1 MKAFRTIVLAGL
13 AILAA
18 ASCEKTTVSDAVVSF
33 EEDSYVRF
41 LEEGPNFSVPVKIS
55 GANVTYPLTVKI
67 VDVPAADDND
77 YSERNVDYRFLERE
91 LVINSAEETPAF
103 TVRVI
108 NDEESIFDIAL
119 KIETVSAGSIGQISQ
134 TEILIAP
141 EVAFYSGSFAAR
153 GTTKDGEAHAEQWDF
168 VFGKNNAIGFWGLLG
183 QTQEAGAK
191 YPIIGTMI
199 KEEGDTFFSFALGVD
214 NAVAAYKF
222 KLPIGE
228 TVCIVA
234 PIVVT
239 DAGEAY
245 TGGKLYFQALDTDN
259 YVVGLDNGQYLSYG
273 LFDIQSGKFLG
284 YSYGGAFAVE
294 SVTRIQS
301 AQAQAATAACMAK
314 RDANGITVSGLKDV
328 DSVTKI
334 EQASDSYISR

>member
-13 AILAA
+13 AVLAA
-18 ASCEKTTVSDAVVSF
+18 ASCEKATVSDAVVSF
-33 EEDSYVRF
+33 EQDSYVCF
-41 LEEGPNFSVPVKIS
+41 LEEGPNFSVPVKVS
-55 GANVTYPLTVKI
+55 GANVTYPMTVKI
-67 VDVPAADDND
+67 VDIPAADDND

-103 TVRVI
+103 TVRII
-108 NDEESIFDIAL
+108 NNEESIFDIAL

-141 EVAFYSGSFAAR
+141 EVAFYSGSFAAK
-153 GTTKDGEAHAEQWDF
+153 GTNDGKAHTEQWDF

-183 QTQEAGAK
+183 ETEAAGAK
-191 YPIIGTMI
+191 YPVTGTMV
-199 KEEGDTFFSFALGVD
+199 KEEGKTFFVFPLGVD
-214 NAVAAYKF
+214 NAVGAYYF
-222 KLPIGE
+222 DLPEGK
-228 TVCIVA
+228 TACIIA

-239 DAGEAY
+239 DDNRAY
-245 TGGKLYFQALDTDN
+245 TGGALSFQALDTDN
-259 YVVGLDNGQYLSYG
+259 YAVGLGKGQYLSYG
-273 LFDIQSGKFLG
+273 LFDTKSGKFMGRTTGDKL
-284 YSYGGAFAVE
+284 SVE

-314 RDANGITVSGLKDV
+314 RDASGITVSGLKDA

-334 EQASDSYISR
+334 KKASDSYISR

>member
-13 AILAA
+13 AVLAA
-18 ASCEKTTVSDAVVSF
+18 ASCEKATVSDAVVSF
-33 EEDSYVRF
+33 EQDSYVCF
-41 LEEGPNFSVPVKIS
+41 LEEGPNFSVPVKVS
-55 GANVTYPLTVKI
+55 GANVTYPMTVKI
-67 VDVPAADDND
+67 VDIPAADDND

-103 TVRVI
+103 TVRII
-108 NDEESIFDIAL
+108 NNEESIFDIAL

-141 EVAFYSGSFAAR
+141 EVAFYSGSFAAK
-153 GTTKDGEAHAEQWDF
+153 GTNDGKAHTEQWDF

-183 QTQEAGAK
+183 ETEAAGAK
-191 YPIIGTMI
+191 YPVTGTMV
-199 KEEGDTFFSFALGVD
+199 KEEGKTFFVFPLGVD
-214 NAVAAYKF
+214 NAVGAYIF
-222 KLPIGE
+222 NLPEGK
-228 TVCIVA
+228 TPCIIA

-239 DAGEAY
+239 DDNRAY
-245 TGGKLYFQALDTDN
+245 TGGELYFQALDTDN
-259 YVVGLDNGQYLSYG
+259 YAVGLDEGEYLSYG
-273 LFDIQSGKFLG
+273 LFDNKTGAFMG
-284 YSYGGAFAVE
+284 YTYGGQLAVE

-314 RDANGITVSGLKDV
+314 RDASGITVSGLKDA

-334 EQASDSYISR
+334 EKASDSYISR

>member
-13 AILAA
+13 AVLAA
-18 ASCEKTTVSDAVVSF
+18 ASCEKATVSDAVVSF
-33 EEDSYVRF
+33 EQDSYVCF
-41 LEEGPNFSVPVKIS
+41 LEEGPNFSVPVKVS
-55 GANVTYPLTVKI
+55 GANVTYPMTVKI
-67 VDVPAADDND
+67 VDIPAADDND

-108 NDEESIFDIAL
+108 NNEESIFDIAL

-141 EVAFYSGSFAAR
+141 EVAFYSGSFAAK
-153 GTTKDGEAHAEQWDF
+153 GTNDGKAHTEQWDF

-183 QTQEAGAK
+183 ETEAAGAK
-191 YPIIGTMI
+191 YPVTGTMV
-199 KEEGDTFFSFALGVD
+199 KEEGKTFFVFPLGVD
-214 NAVAAYKF
+214 NAVGAYYF
-222 KLPIGE
+222 NLPEGK
-228 TVCIVA
+228 TACIIA

-239 DAGEAY
+239 DDNRAY
-245 TGGKLYFQALDTDN
+245 TGGELSFQALDTDN
-259 YVVGLDNGQYLSYG
+259 YAVGLGKGQYLSYG
-273 LFDIQSGKFLG
+273 LFDNKSGKFMG
-284 YSYGGAFAVE
+284 YTTGDKLSVE

-314 RDANGITVSGLKDV
+314 RDASGITVSGLKDA

-334 EQASDSYISR
+334 EKASDSYISR

>member
-13 AILAA
+13 AVLAA
-18 ASCEKTTVSDAVVSF
+18 ASCEKATVSDAVVSF
-33 EEDSYVRF
+33 EQDSYVCF
-41 LEEGPNFSVPVKIS
+41 LEEGPNFSVPVKVS
-55 GANVTYPLTVKI
+55 GANVTYPMTVKI
-67 VDVPAADDND
+67 VDIPAADDND

-103 TVRVI
+103 TVRII
-108 NDEESIFDIAL
+108 NNEESIFDIAL

-141 EVAFYSGSFAAR
+141 EVAFYSGSFAAK
-153 GTTKDGEAHAEQWDF
+153 GTNDGKAHTEQWDF

-183 QTQEAGAK
+183 ETEAAGAK
-191 YPIIGTMI
+191 YPVTGTMV
-199 KEEGDTFFSFALGVD
+199 KEKGKTFFVFPLGVD
-214 NAVAAYKF
+214 NAVGAYYF
-222 KLPIGE
+222 NLPEGK
-228 TVCIVA
+228 TACIIA

-239 DAGEAY
+239 DDNRAY
-245 TGGKLYFQALDTDN
+245 TGGELSFQALDTDN
-259 YVVGLDNGQYLSYG
+259 YAVGLGKGQYLSYG
-273 LFDIQSGKFLG
+273 LFDNKSGKFMG
-284 YSYGGAFAVE
+284 YTTGDKLSVE

-314 RDANGITVSGLKDV
+314 RDASGITVSGLKDA

-334 EQASDSYISR
+334 EKASDSYISR

>member
-13 AILAA
+13 AVLAA
-18 ASCEKTTVSDAVVSF
+18 ASCEKATVSDAVVSF
-33 EEDSYVRF
+33 EQDSYVYF
-41 LEEGPNFSVPVKIS
+41 LEEGPNFSVPVKVS
-55 GANVTYPLTVKI
+55 GANVTYPMTVKI
-67 VDVPAADDND
+67 VDIPAADDND

-108 NDEESIFDIAL
+108 NNEESIFDIAL

-141 EVAFYSGSFAAR
+141 EVALYSGSFAAK
-153 GTTKDGEAHAEQWDF
+153 GTIDGEAHTEQWDF

-183 QTQEAGAK
+183 ETQAEGAK
-191 YPIIGTMI
+191 YPVIGTMV
-199 KEEGDTFFSFALGVD
+199 KEEGKTFFGFTLGVD
-214 NAVAAYKF
+214 NFVGAYIF
-222 KLPIGE
+222 NLPTGKTE
-228 TVCIVA
+228 CIIA

-239 DAGEAY
+239 DDNRAY
-245 TGGKLYFQALDTDN
+245 TGGELYFQALDTDN
-259 YVVGLDNGQYLSYG
+259 YVVGLDKGQYLSYG
-273 LFDIQSGKFLG
+273 LFDTKTREFMG
-284 YSYGGAFAVE
+284 YTYGGPLAVE

-301 AQAQAATAACMAK
+301 AQAQAATAACIAK
-314 RDANGITVSGLKDV
+314 RDASGITVSGLKDA

-334 EQASDSYISR
+334 EKASDSYISR

>member
-13 AILAA
+13 AVLAA
-18 ASCEKTTVSDAVVSF
+18 ASCEKATVSDAVVSF
-33 EEDSYVRF
+33 EQDSYVCF
-41 LEEGPNFSVPVKIS
+41 LEEGPNFSVPVKVS
-55 GANVTYPLTVKI
+55 GANVTYPMTVKI
-67 VDVPAADDND
+67 VDIPAADDND

-108 NDEESIFDIAL
+108 NNKESIFDIAL

-141 EVAFYSGSFAAR
+141 EVAFYSGSFAAK
-153 GTTKDGEAHAEQWDF
+153 GTNDGKAHTEQWDF

-183 QTQEAGAK
+183 ETEAAGAK
-191 YPIIGTMI
+191 YPVTGTMV
-199 KEEGDTFFSFALGVD
+199 KEEGKTFFVFPLGVD
-214 NAVAAYKF
+214 NAVGAYYF
-222 KLPIGE
+222 DLPEGQ
-228 TVCIVA
+228 TACIIA

-239 DAGEAY
+239 DDNRAY
-245 TGGKLYFQALDTDN
+245 TGGELPFQALDTDN
-259 YVVGLDNGQYLSYG
+259 YAVGLGKGQYLSYG
-273 LFDIQSGKFLG
+273 LFDNKSGKFMG
-284 YSYGGAFAVE
+284 YTTGDKLSVE

-314 RDANGITVSGLKDV
+314 RDASGITVSGLKHA

-334 EQASDSYISR
+334 EKASDSYISR

>member
-13 AILAA
+13 AVLAA
-18 ASCEKTTVSDAVVSF
+18 ASCEKATVSDAVVSF
-33 EEDSYVRF
+33 EQDSYVCF
-41 LEEGPNFSVPVKIS
+41 LEEGPNFSVPVKVS
-55 GANVTYPLTVKI
+55 GANVTYPMTVKI
-67 VDVPAADDND
+67 VDIPAADDND

-103 TVRVI
+103 TVRII
-108 NDEESIFDIAL
+108 NNEESIFDIAL

-141 EVAFYSGSFAAR
+141 EVAFYSGSFAAK
-153 GTTKDGEAHAEQWDF
+153 GTNDGKAHTEQWDF

-183 QTQEAGAK
+183 ETEAAGAK
-191 YPIIGTMI
+191 YPVTGTMV
-199 KEEGDTFFSFALGVD
+199 KEEGKTFFVFPLGVD
-214 NAVAAYKF
+214 NAVGAYIF
-222 KLPIGE
+222 NLPEGK
-228 TVCIVA
+228 TPCIIA

-239 DAGEAY
+239 DDNRAY
-245 TGGKLYFQALDTDN
+245 TGGELYFQALDTDN
-259 YVVGLDNGQYLSYG
+259 YAVGLGKGQYLSYG
-273 LFDIQSGKFLG
+273 LFDNKTGKFMG
-284 YSYGGAFAVE
+284 YTYGGQLAVE

-314 RDANGITVSGLKDV
+314 RDASGITVSGLKDA

-334 EQASDSYISR
+334 EKASDSYISR

>member
-13 AILAA
+13 AVLAA
-18 ASCEKTTVSDAVVSF
+18 ASCEKATVSDAVVSF
-33 EEDSYVRF
+33 EEDSYVYF
-41 LEEGPNFSVPVKIS
+41 LEEGPNFSVPVKVS
-55 GANVTYPLTVKI
+55 GANVTYPMTVKI
-67 VDVPAADDND
+67 VDIPAADDND

-108 NDEESIFDIAL
+108 NNEESIFDIAL

-141 EVAFYSGSFAAR
+141 EVAFYSGSFAAK
-153 GTTKDGEAHAEQWDF
+153 GTKDGEAHTEQWDF

-183 QTQEAGAK
+183 ETQEAGAV
-191 YPIIGTMI
+191 YPVIGTMV
-199 KEEGDTFFSFALGVD
+199 KEEGDTFFSFPLGVD
-214 NAVAAYKF
+214 NAVGAYLF
-222 KLPIGE
+222 NLPTGK
-228 TVCIVA
+228 TKCIVA

-239 DAGEAY
+239 DDNRAY
-245 TGGKLYFQALDTDN
+245 TGGDLYFQALDTDN
-259 YVVGLDNGQYLSYG
+259 YVVGLGKGQYLSYG
-273 LFDIQSGKFLG
+273 LFDTKAGKFMG
-284 YSYGGAFAVE
+284 YTYGGKLQVE

-301 AQAQAATAACMAK
+301 AEAQAATAACMAK
-314 RDANGITVSGLKDV
+314 RDASGITVSGLKDT

-334 EQASDSYISR
+334 EKASDSYISR

>member
-13 AILAA
+13 AVLAA
-18 ASCEKTTVSDAVVSF
+18 ASCEKATVSDAVVSF
-33 EEDSYVRF
+33 EQDSYVCF
-41 LEEGPNFSVPVKIS
+41 LEEGPNFSVPVKVS
-55 GANVTYPLTVKI
+55 GANVTYPMTVKI
-67 VDVPAADDND
+67 VDIPAADDND

-108 NDEESIFDIAL
+108 NNEESIFDIAL

-141 EVAFYSGSFAAR
+141 EVAFYSGSFAAK
-153 GTTKDGEAHAEQWDF
+153 GTNDGKAHTEQWDF

-183 QTQEAGAK
+183 ETEAAGAK
-191 YPIIGTMI
+191 YPVTGTMV
-199 KEEGDTFFSFALGVD
+199 KEEGKTFFVFPLGVD
-214 NAVAAYKF
+214 NAVGAYIF
-222 KLPIGE
+222 NLPEGK
-228 TVCIVA
+228 TPCIIA

-239 DAGEAY
+239 DDNRAY
-245 TGGKLYFQALDTDN
+245 TGGELYFQALDTDN
-259 YVVGLDNGQYLSYG
+259 YAVGLDEGEYLSYG
-273 LFDIQSGKFLG
+273 LFDNKTGKFMG
-284 YSYGGAFAVE
+284 YTYGGQLAVE

-314 RDANGITVSGLKDV
+314 RDASGITVSGLKDA

-334 EQASDSYISR
+334 EKASDSYISR

>member
-13 AILAA
+13 AVLAA
-18 ASCEKTTVSDAVVSF
+18 ASCEKATVSDAVVSF
-33 EEDSYVRF
+33 EQDSYVCF
-41 LEEGPNFSVPVKIS
+41 LEEGPNFSVPVKVS
-55 GANVTYPLTVKI
+55 GANVTYPMTVKI
-67 VDVPAADDND
+67 VDIPAADDND

-108 NDEESIFDIAL
+108 NNEESIFDIAL

-141 EVAFYSGSFAAR
+141 EVAFYSGSFAAK
-153 GTTKDGEAHAEQWDF
+153 GTNDGKAHTEQWDF
-168 VFGKNNAIGFWGLLG
+168 VFGENNAIGFWGLLG
-183 QTQEAGAK
+183 ETKAAGAK
-191 YPIIGTMI
+191 YPVTGTMVK
-199 KEEGDTFFSFALGVD
+199 KEGKTFFVFPLGVD
-214 NAVAAYKF
+214 NAVGAYYF
-222 KLPIGE
+222 DLPEGK
-228 TVCIVA
+228 TACIIA

-239 DAGEAY
+239 DDNRAY
-245 TGGKLYFQALDTDN
+245 TSGPLSFQALDTDN
-259 YVVGLDNGQYLSYG
+259 YAVDLGKGQYLSYG
-273 LFDIQSGKFLG
+273 LFDTKSGNYMG
-284 YSYGGAFAVE
+284 YTTGDKLSVE

-314 RDANGITVSGLKDV
+314 RDASGITVSGLKDA

-334 EQASDSYISR
+334 EKASDSYISR

>member
-13 AILAA
+13 AVLAA
-18 ASCEKTTVSDAVVSF
+18 ASCEKATVSDAVVSF
-33 EEDSYVRF
+33 EEDSYVYF
-41 LEEGPNFSVPVKIS
+41 LEEGPNFSVPVKVS
-55 GANVTYPLTVKI
+55 GANVTYPMTVKI
-67 VDVPAADDND
+67 VDIPAADDND
-77 YSERNVDYRFLERE
+77 YSVRNVDYRFLERE

-108 NDEESIFDIAL
+108 NNEESIFDIAL

-141 EVAFYSGSFAAR
+141 EVALYSGSFAAK
-153 GTTKDGEAHAEQWDF
+153 GTIDGEAHTEQWDF

-183 QTQEAGAK
+183 ETQAEGAE
-191 YPIIGTMI
+191 YPVMGTMV
-199 KEEGDTFFSFALGVD
+199 KEEGKTFFVFPLGVD
-214 NAVAAYKF
+214 NAVGAYIF
-222 KLPIGE
+222 NLPAGK
-228 TVCIVA
+228 TTCIIA

-239 DAGEAY
+239 DDNRAY
-245 TGGKLYFQALDTDN
+245 TSGDLYFQALDTDN
-259 YVVGLDNGQYLSYG
+259 YVVGLGKGQYLSYG
-273 LFDIQSGKFLG
+273 LFDTKSGKFMG
-284 YSYGGAFAVE
+284 YTYGGQLAVE

-314 RDANGITVSGLKDV
+314 RDASGITVSGLKDA

-334 EQASDSYISR
+334 EKASDSYISR

>member
-13 AILAA
+13 AVLAA
-18 ASCEKTTVSDAVVSF
+18 ASCEKATVSDAVVSF
-33 EEDSYVRF
+33 EEDSYVYF
-41 LEEGPNFSVPVKIS
+41 LDEGPNFSVPVKVS
-55 GANVTYPLTVKI
+55 GANVTYPMTVKI
-67 VDVPAADDND
+67 VDIPAADDND

-141 EVAFYSGSFAAR
+141 EVAFYSGSFAAK
-153 GTTKDGEAHAEQWDF
+153 GTKDGKAHTEQWDF

-183 QTQEAGAK
+183 ETAESGAE
-191 YPIIGTMI
+191 YPIIGTMV
-199 KEEGDTFFSFALGVD
+199 KEEGDTFFGFALGVD
-214 NAVAAYKF
+214 NAVGAYLF
-222 KLPIGE
+222 NLPEGK
-228 TVCIVA
+228 TACIVA

-239 DAGEAY
+239 EDNRAY
-245 TGGKLYFQALDTDN
+245 TSGDLYFQALDTDN
-259 YVVGLDNGQYLSYG
+259 YVVGLGKGQYLSYG
-273 LFDIQSGKFLG
+273 LFDTKAGKFMG
-284 YSYGGAFAVE
+284 YTYGGQLSVE

-301 AQAQAATAACMAK
+301 AEAQAATAACMAK
-314 RDANGITVSGLKDV
+314 RDASGITVSGLKDAE
-328 DSVTKI
+328 SVTKI
-334 EQASDSYISR
+334 EKASDSYISR

>member
-13 AILAA
+13 AVLAA
-18 ASCEKTTVSDAVVSF
+18 ASCEKATVSDAVVSF
-33 EEDSYVRF
+33 EQDSYVCF
-41 LEEGPNFSVPVKIS
+41 LEEGPNFSVPVKVS
-55 GANVTYPLTVKI
+55 GANVTYPMTVKI
-67 VDVPAADDND
+67 VDIPAADDND

-108 NDEESIFDIAL
+108 NNKESIFDIAL

-141 EVAFYSGSFAAR
+141 EVAFYSGSFAAK
-153 GTTKDGEAHAEQWDF
+153 GTNDGKAHTEQWDF

-183 QTQEAGAK
+183 ETEAAGAK
-191 YPIIGTMI
+191 YPVTGTMV
-199 KEEGDTFFSFALGVD
+199 KEEGKTFFVFPLGVD
-214 NAVAAYKF
+214 NAVGAYYF
-222 KLPIGE
+222 NLPEGK
-228 TVCIVA
+228 TACIIA

-239 DAGEAY
+239 DDNRAY
-245 TGGKLYFQALDTDN
+245 TGGELSFQALDTDN
-259 YVVGLDNGQYLSYG
+259 YAVGLGKGQYLSYG
-273 LFDIQSGKFLG
+273 LFDNKSGKFMG
-284 YSYGGAFAVE
+284 YTTGDKLSVE

-314 RDANGITVSGLKDV
+314 RDASGITVSGLKDA

-334 EQASDSYISR
+334 EKASDSYISR

>member
-13 AILAA
+13 AVLAA
-18 ASCEKTTVSDAVVSF
+18 ASCEKATVSDAVVSF
-33 EEDSYVRF
+33 EQDSYVCF
-41 LEEGPNFSVPVKIS
+41 LEEGPNFSVPVKVS
-55 GANVTYPLTVKI
+55 GANVTYPMTVKI
-67 VDVPAADDND
+67 VDIPAADDND

-108 NDEESIFDIAL
+108 NNEESIFDIAL

-141 EVAFYSGSFAAR
+141 EVAFYSGSFAAK
-153 GTTKDGEAHAEQWDF
+153 GTNDGKAHTEQWDF
-168 VFGKNNAIGFWGLLG
+168 VFGENNAIGFWGLLG
-183 QTQEAGAK
+183 ETKAAGAK
-191 YPIIGTMI
+191 YPVTGTMVK
-199 KEEGDTFFSFALGVD
+199 KEGKTFFVFPLGVD
-214 NAVAAYKF
+214 NAVGAYYF
-222 KLPIGE
+222 DLPEGK
-228 TVCIVA
+228 TACIIA

-239 DAGEAY
+239 DDNRAY
-245 TGGKLYFQALDTDN
+245 TGGELYFQALDTDN
-259 YVVGLDNGQYLSYG
+259 YAVGLGKGQYLSYG
-273 LFDIQSGKFLG
+273 LFDTKSGKFMGRTTGDKL
-284 YSYGGAFAVE
+284 SVE

-314 RDANGITVSGLKDV
+314 RDASGITVSGLKDA

-334 EQASDSYISR
+334 EKASDSYISR

>member
-13 AILAA
+13 AVLAA
-18 ASCEKTTVSDAVVSF
+18 ASCEKATVSDAVVSF
-33 EEDSYVRF
+33 EEDSYVYF
-41 LEEGPNFSVPVKIS
+41 LDEGPNFSVPVKVS
-55 GANVTYPLTVKI
+55 GANVTYPMTVKI
-67 VDVPAADDND
+67 VDIPAADDND

-141 EVAFYSGSFAAR
+141 EVAFYSGSFAAK
-153 GTTKDGEAHAEQWDF
+153 GTNDGKAHTEQWDF

-183 QTQEAGAK
+183 ETAEAGAE

-199 KEEGDTFFSFALGVD
+199 KEEGDTFFGFPLGVD
-214 NAVAAYKF
+214 NAVGAYLF
-222 KLPIGE
+222 NLPEGK
-228 TVCIVA
+228 TACIVA

-239 DAGEAY
+239 DENKAY
-245 TGGKLYFQALDTDN
+245 TSGDLYFQALDTDN
-259 YVVGLDNGQYLSYG
+259 YVVGLGKGQYLSYG
-273 LFDIQSGKFLG
+273 LFDNKAGKFLG
-284 YSYGGAFAVE
+284 YTYGGKLSVE

-301 AQAQAATAACMAK
+301 AEAQAATAACMAK
-314 RDANGITVSGLKDV
+314 RDASGITVSGLKDAQ
-328 DSVTKI
+328 SVTKI
-334 EQASDSYISR
+334 EKASDSYISR

>member
-13 AILAA
+13 AVLAA
-18 ASCEKTTVSDAVVSF
+18 ASCEKATVSDAVVSF
-33 EEDSYVRF
+33 EQDSYVCF
-41 LEEGPNFSVPVKIS
+41 LEEGPNFSVPVKVS
-55 GANVTYPLTVKI
+55 GANVTYPMTVKI
-67 VDVPAADDND
+67 VDIPAADDND

-108 NDEESIFDIAL
+108 NNEESIFDIAL

-141 EVAFYSGSFAAR
+141 EVAFYSGSFAAK
-153 GTTKDGEAHAEQWDF
+153 GTNDGKAHTEQWDF

-183 QTQEAGAK
+183 ETQAAGAK
-191 YPIIGTMI
+191 YPVTGTMV
-199 KEEGDTFFSFALGVD
+199 KEEGKTFFVFPLGVD
-214 NAVAAYKF
+214 NAVGAYYF
-222 KLPIGE
+222 NLPEGK
-228 TVCIVA
+228 TACIIA

-239 DAGEAY
+239 DDNRAY
-245 TGGKLYFQALDTDN
+245 TGGELPFQALDTDN
-259 YVVGLDNGQYLSYG
+259 YAVGLGKGQYLSYG
-273 LFDIQSGKFLG
+273 LFDNKSGKFMG
-284 YSYGGAFAVE
+284 YTTGDKLSVE

-314 RDANGITVSGLKDV
+314 RDASGITVSGLKDA

-334 EQASDSYISR
+334 EKASDSYISR

>member
-13 AILAA
+13 AVLAA
-18 ASCEKTTVSDAVVSF
+18 ASCEKATVSDAVVSF
-33 EEDSYVRF
+33 EQDSYVCF
-41 LEEGPNFSVPVKIS
+41 LEEGPNFSVPVKVS
-55 GANVTYPLTVKI
+55 GANVTYPMTVKI
-67 VDVPAADDND
+67 VDIPAADDND

-103 TVRVI
+103 TVRII
-108 NDEESIFDIAL
+108 NNEESIFDIAL

-141 EVAFYSGSFAAR
+141 EVAFYSGSFAAK
-153 GTTKDGEAHAEQWDF
+153 GTNDGKAHTEQWDF

-183 QTQEAGAK
+183 ETEAAGAK
-191 YPIIGTMI
+191 YPVTGTMV
-199 KEEGDTFFSFALGVD
+199 KEEGKTFFVFPLGVD
-214 NAVAAYKF
+214 NAVGAYIF
-222 KLPIGE
+222 NLPEGK
-228 TVCIVA
+228 TPCIIA

-239 DAGEAY
+239 DDNRAY
-245 TGGKLYFQALDTDN
+245 TGGELYFQALDTDN
-259 YVVGLDNGQYLSYG
+259 YAVGLDEGEYLSYG
-273 LFDIQSGKFLG
+273 LFDNKTGKFMG
-284 YSYGGAFAVE
+284 YTYGGQLAVE

-314 RDANGITVSGLKDV
+314 RDASGITVSGLKDA

-334 EQASDSYISR
+334 EKASDSYISR

>member
-13 AILAA
+13 AVLAA
-18 ASCEKTTVSDAVVSF
+18 ASCEKATVSDAVVSF
-33 EEDSYVRF
+33 EQDSYVCF
-41 LEEGPNFSVPVKIS
+41 LEEGPNFSVPVKVS
-55 GANVTYPLTVKI
+55 GANVTYPMTVKI
-67 VDVPAADDND
+67 VDIPAADDND

-108 NDEESIFDIAL
+108 NNEESIFDIAL

-141 EVAFYSGSFAAR
+141 EVAFYSGSFAAK
-153 GTTKDGEAHAEQWDF
+153 GTNDGKAHTEQWDF

-183 QTQEAGAK
+183 ETKAAGAK
-191 YPIIGTMI
+191 YPVTGTMVK
-199 KEEGDTFFSFALGVD
+199 KEGKTFFVFPLGVD
-214 NAVAAYKF
+214 NAVGAYYF
-222 KLPIGE
+222 DLPEGQ
-228 TVCIVA
+228 TACIIA

-239 DAGEAY
+239 DDNRAY
-245 TGGKLYFQALDTDN
+245 TGGELYFQALDTDN
-259 YVVGLDNGQYLSYG
+259 YAVGLDEGEYLSYG
-273 LFDIQSGKFLG
+273 LFDNKSGKFMG
-284 YSYGGAFAVE
+284 YTTGDKLSVE

-314 RDANGITVSGLKDV
+314 RDASGITVSGLKDA

-334 EQASDSYISR
+334 EKASDSYISR

>member
-13 AILAA
+13 AVLAA
-18 ASCEKTTVSDAVVSF
+18 ASCEKATVSDAVVSF
-33 EEDSYVRF
+33 EQDSYVCF
-41 LEEGPNFSVPVKIS
+41 LEEGPNFSVPVKVS
-55 GANVTYPLTVKI
+55 GANVTYPMTVKI
-67 VDVPAADDND
+67 VDIPAADDND

-108 NDEESIFDIAL
+108 NNEESIFDIAL

-141 EVAFYSGSFAAR
+141 EVAFYSGSFAAK
-153 GTTKDGEAHAEQWDF
+153 GTNDGKAHTEQWDF

-183 QTQEAGAK
+183 ETEAAGAK
-191 YPIIGTMI
+191 YPVTGTMV
-199 KEEGDTFFSFALGVD
+199 KEEGKTFFVFPLGVD
-214 NAVAAYKF
+214 NAVGAYIF
-222 KLPIGE
+222 NLPEGK
-228 TVCIVA
+228 TPCIIA

-239 DAGEAY
+239 DDNRAY
-245 TGGKLYFQALDTDN
+245 TGGELYFQALDTDN
-259 YVVGLDNGQYLSYG
+259 YAVGLDEGEYLSYG
-273 LFDIQSGKFLG
+273 LFDNKTGAFMG
-284 YSYGGAFAVE
+284 YTYGGQLAVE

-314 RDANGITVSGLKDV
+314 RDASGITVSGLKDA

-334 EQASDSYISR
+334 EKASDSYISR